1 MSAYQ
6 NQINLP
12 SSGNNANYEEEK
24 YQMVTA
30 TEVVEIPEDHEM
42 LAQQKLSEEELN
54 KEQQIQQSY
63 YKQMNEL

>member
-24 YQMVTA
+24 YQMVAA
-30 TEVVEIPEDHEM
+30 TEIVEIPEDHEM
-42 LAQQKLSEEELN
+42 LAQQKLSEEELS
-54 KEQQIQQSY
+54 KEQEI
-63 YKQMNEL
+63 

>member
-1 MSAYQ
+1 MQSNPGNAYL

-54 KEQQIQQSY
+54 KEQQI
-63 YKQMNEL
+63 